1 MTMLEDAPTTTPAA
15 NPADVK
21 VGRLNTASLRKVI
34 EPEDTF
40 DFGAMSKGQVIADE
54 LLSVAGL
61 GLDLTAERRARL
73 SREETAAMLSA
84 GVAFEAILMAG
95 FAWQVATT
103 SDITDARTMY
113 MLHEIG
119 EETRHS
125 RAFVRVI
132 QELAPTAKNPLAKK
146 LPRYI
151 QQKFLPILIKSP
163 ALLATMI
170 LAGEELPDLLQK
182 IASEHPDTDRVLA
195 EVNRYHRMEEARHL
209 AFARLTVGELYKK
222 AGRRERLRIRVMAPF
237 MIGGLFDTF
246 IHPGVYATVG
256 LPTWKTWKAA
266 KATDSRRAI
275 KYTAARPILKA
286 LVEGGVFAK
295 GKIPKGWR
303 ALCGVDQNNVPLP
316 GLPSLESVGIA

>member
-1 MTMLEDAPTTTPAA
+1 MTMLDDAPAPTTAA
-15 NPADVK
+15 PADTK
-21 VGRLNTASLRKVI
+21 VGRLNTASLRKII
-34 EPEDTF
+34 EPEETF
-40 DFGAMSKGQVIADE
+40 DFAAMTKGQVIADD

-61 GLDLTAERRARL
+61 DIELTAGQKATL

-103 SDITDARTMY
+103 SDITDPRTMY

-125 RAFVRVI
+125 RAFVRVV
-132 QELAPTAKNPLAKK
+132 QELDPQAKNPLDAKI
-146 LPRYI
+146 PRAI

-182 IASEHPDTDRVLA
+182 LASEHPDTDRVLA
-195 EVNRYHRMEEARHL
+195 EVNKYHRMEEARHL
-209 AFARLTVGELYKK
+209 AFARLTVGELYKT
-222 AGRRERLRIRVMAPF
+222 AGRRERLRIKLMAPV

-246 IHPGVYATVG
+246 IHPGVYGTIG

-266 KATDSRRAI
+266 KATPARQAI
-275 KYTAARPILKA
+275 KLAAARPILKA
-286 LVEGGVFAK
+286 LVDGGVFTA
-295 GKIPKGWR
+295 GRIPKGWR
-303 ALCGVDQNNVPLP
+303 KLCGVDAHGSPLAGTP
-316 GLPSLESVGIA
+316 TLASVGLA